1 MKIVIFY
8 KYFRTYGG
16 QEKVIYNLVHYLAD
30 KGYKVDVYAFKVDA
44 EPKNSNITVN
54 KVYFP
59 VGGGLREL
67 FFALYSFIKG
77 KKIKKKNKDVCIL
90 GVGKSF
96 YSDIYRGDS
105 GAHSYYFKRAV
116 LKYPNK
122 LSRLL
127 YRLRKF
133 LSLSHWVNLC
143 IETLNFKIFA
153 DSKKAFILPSN
164 FTKKQIIDKFK
175 LDERKI
181 VLISN
186 GVDLDRFKPMPDFQ
200 QKLKKE
206 MKIDK
211 DELVF
216 CFVSTN
222 HKLKGLCYLLKALK
236 NLKDKGYSFKLVV
249 AGGNYRSYFKS
260 IISRNN
266 LQDRVICLGKRS
278 DIETVYS
285 GCDVFVYPTL
295 YDAAALVVLEAMAC
309 GLVPVVSKYNGTSE
323 VVING
328 ENGFI
333 INEPSDVHEI
343 EETLEFV
350 LENRNKL
357 PKLRENVLN
366 SIKRYPSSNV
376 FSKIEEIIK
385 RNCGA

>member
-30 KGYKVDVYAFKVDA
+30 RGYEIDVYAFKVDA
-44 EPKNSNITVN
+44 EPKNSNITVS

-59 VGGGLREL
+59 VGGGLRVL

-77 KKIKKKNKDVCIL
+77 KRIKKKNKDVCIL

-127 YRLRKF
+127 YRLRKS

-143 IETLNFKIFA
+143 IETLNFRVFA

-164 FTKKQIIDKFK
+164 FIKKQSIDKFK
-175 LDERKI
+175 LDEKKI
-181 VLISN
+181 ILISN
-186 GVDLDRFKPMPDFQ
+186 GVDLNRFKPIPGLQ

-206 MKIDK
+206 LKIDK
-211 DELVF
+211 NELVF

-222 HKLKGLCYLLKALK
+222 HKLKGLYYLLKALK

-249 AGGNYRSYFKS
+249 AGGSHRRYFKS
-260 IISRNN
+260 IVSRNN

-323 VVING
+323 IVIDG

-333 INEPSDVHEI
+333 INEPSDVSEI
-343 EETLEFV
+343 EKILEFI
-350 LENRNKL
+350 LKNRDKI
-357 PKLRENVLN
+357 PILRENALKT
-366 SIKRYPSSNV
+366 IKNYPSEDV
-376 FSKIEEIIK
+376 FSKIEEIIRK
-385 RNCGA
+385 NCGA